1 MDARNAPASMRL
13 SHHKMDNV
21 KTPKEKQRKITS
33 WKSGS
38 LTTKLK

>member
-1 MDARNAPASMRL
+1 MDARKMLASMRL
-13 SHHKMDNV
+13 SQHKMEHV
-21 KTPKEKQRKITS
+21 KKPKEKQQKIKG